1 VGGYAAAGASARRL
15 TRIIG
20 DRWNSAVVAAA
31 FRGTRLFAR
40 FQEELQIGPAQL
52 SDRLS
57 ELQELGILRPRAYA
71 GTRQEYRLTQAGIAL
86 FPMTLELV
94 RWGNRWLDVGDD
106 PLTVRHL
113 SCGELLD
120 ARWHCGHCGETL
132 ARETVRFS

>member
-1 VGGYAAAGASARRL
+1 MSVG
-15 TRIIG
+15 I
-20 DRWNSAVVAAA
+20 
-31 FRGTRLFAR
+31 
-40 FQEELQIGPAQL
+40 
-52 SDRLS
+52 
-57 ELQELGILRPRAYA
+57 A

-94 RWGNRWLDVGDD
+94 RWGNRWLGVGDD

-113 SCGELLD
+113 SCGDLLD